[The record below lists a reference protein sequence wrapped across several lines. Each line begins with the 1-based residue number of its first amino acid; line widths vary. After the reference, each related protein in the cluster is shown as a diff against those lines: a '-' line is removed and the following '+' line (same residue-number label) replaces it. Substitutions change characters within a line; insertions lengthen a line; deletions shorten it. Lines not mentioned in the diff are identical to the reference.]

1 MASLSELAR
10 DRTALAG
17 HEILHLQRLARV
29 WGLLADLSGAD
40 LLLLG
45 ASSPPG
51 SFVVLAHVRPT
62 TATTVYSTDP
72 IGRTFERDQRP
83 MVASA
88 FDQGRAAHGHLDGAV
103 AGEAV
108 VSVQALP
115 VRCDGQVVA
124 VLSRDEYQRPDVA
137 SSELEGAYRRLFER
151 FATMISAGDYPF
163 ARDEDDQYKAPRVG
177 DGLVVL
183 DPDRRVEYA
192 SPNAISAFH
201 RLGVHRHVSGRLF
214 EELGFD
220 EQVVRAAYSSALP
233 VTVEVERGS
242 DTTVIMRCIPLIE
255 NGIVSGAMI
264 GFRDISELRRRDRLL
279 LSKDATIREI
289 HHRVKN
295 NLQTISSLLRIQ
307 GRRLESPEAK
317 DALEQSVRRIGS
329 MALVHETLAQDP
341 TDGDG
346 SGDEVL
352 FLDVVRPIVR
362 LVEEGLSS
370 PEQPIHFRVHGDV
383 GVVPSEVA
391 MPLSVTITELLQ
403 NAVDHAFGRGKRSGT
418 VEVEL
423 APTPTGL
430 RVVVTDDGIG
440 LPSDFDIDGD
450 VGLGLTIV
458 RTFIV
463 SELGGEITMRRGDAG
478 TERPGTIVE
487 LWVPLAVASRVPKV
501 TRI

>member
-10 DRTALAG
+10 DRTPLEG

-40 LLLLG
+40 LLLL
-45 ASSPPG
+45 APTSSPG
-51 SFVVLAHVRPT
+51 GFVVVAHVRPT
-62 TATTVYSTDP
+62 TATTVYPSDP
-72 IGRTFERDQRP
+72 IGRTYERSQRP
-83 MVASA
+83 VVAAAFEGGRSA
-88 FDQGRAAHGHLDGAV
+88 IGHLVLPG
-103 AGEAV
+103 AGEAKIAV
-108 VSVQALP
+108 EALP
-115 VRCDGQVVA
+115 VRCDGRVVA
-124 VLSRDEYQRPDVA
+124 VLSRDTYHRVDAA
-137 SSELEGAYRRLFER
+137 SNEMEGAYLRLFDR
-151 FATMISAGDYPF
+151 FAAMISAGDYPF
-163 ARDEDDQYKAPRVG
+163 PRDEDDQYKAPRVG

-183 DPDRRVEYA
+183 DDERRVEYA

-201 RLGVHRHVSGRLF
+201 RLGIHRHVVGRRF

-220 EQVVRAAYSSALP
+220 EQVVRAAYSSRLP
-233 VTVEVERGS
+233 VSAEVERGS
-242 DTTVIMRCIPLIE
+242 ETTVIMRCIPLLAE
-255 NGIVSGAMI
+255 GRATGAMI

-346 SGDEVL
+346 RGDEVP

-370 PEQPIHFRVHGDV
+370 PEQPIQFCVQGDV
-383 GVVPSEVA
+383 GVIPGEVA
-391 MPLSVTITELLQ
+391 MPLSITITELLQ
-403 NAVDHAFGRGKRSGT
+403 NAVDHAFGRGRRSGT
-418 VEVEL
+418 VQIDL
-423 APTPTGL
+423 ATTTTGL
-430 RVVVTDDGIG
+430 EVVVTDDGLG
-440 LPSDFDIDGD
+440 LPVDFDIDGE

-463 SELGGEITMRRGDAG
+463 NELDGTITMRRGDG
-478 TERPGTIVE
+478 TVPDRPGTVVKLE
-487 LWVPLAVASRVPKV
+487 VPLAASSRAKV